1 MDAASDE
8 ARGAWLVFGLTGQVG
23 QAMRT
28 LLHASDPPVLAV
40 SRRPQRDEGRVA
52 WQRSSLQ
59 DFASPARAVDAI
71 VSLGPLDAFAQWFET
86 SPLAPARVVALG
98 STSVHAKKHSPDRA
112 ERALAVALRDAERRL
127 AAAAAARGTVL
138 TVLRPTL
145 TYGHGRDRN
154 LSRIVGLARRWR
166 VLPLPWH
173 ARGLRQ
179 PVHVEDVAS
188 VVLGRLRARSSC
200 PGFFDLPGGETL
212 PFDVMLARA
221 LTAGAPTATVV
232 RLPGPL
238 FRAGVGA
245 LRGMGLLDAAGV
257 GVLARLDQDQAYDPE
272 PARIALG
279 HYPRGFQPSAA
290 TFPE

>member
-1 MDAASDE
+1 MDAPTSD
-8 ARGAWLVFGLTGQVG
+8 RQGAWLVFGLTGQVG
-23 QAMRT
+23 QAMRP
-28 LLHASDPPVLAV
+28 LLHASDPPLVAV
-40 SRRPQRDEGRVA
+40 SREPPRDEERVA
-52 WQRSSLQ
+52 WQRGSLQ
-59 DFASPARAVDAI
+59 DFAGPAQAVGAI
-71 VSLGPLDAFAQWFET
+71 VSLGPLDGFAQWFET
-86 SPLAPARVVALG
+86 SPLAPARVVALS
-98 STSVHAKKHSPDRA
+98 STSVHAKKHSPDGA
-112 ERALAVALRDAERRL
+112 ERALAWALRDAERRL

-166 VLPLPWH
+166 ILPLPWH

-188 VVLGRLRARSSC
+188 AVLGALRARSAC
-200 PGFFDLPGGETL
+200 RGFFDLPGGETL
-212 PFDVMLARA
+212 AFDVMVARA
-221 LTAGAPTATVV
+221 LAAGAPSATVV

-238 FRAGVGA
+238 FRAGVGL
-245 LRGMGLLDAAGV
+245 LRGMGRLDAAGT

-279 HYPRGFQPSAA
+279 HYPRGFQPSAD
-290 TFPE
+290 TFPG